1 MVKKRAPSIRFREEL
16 KHLVQSH
23 DVVGYIDRAMSE
35 AHKRLPGLDDQSN
48 RLVLMIFRVG
58 GLISYDHESKI
69 QRPAGLS
76 NAGFHLLWVIWLTGP
91 VEGSLVATLMGA
103 TRANVSGVSNT
114 LEKEGLLAK
123 IPSERDGRSS
133 LLALTPEGRKRFEEA
148 WLKIGLHGKEM
159 LADFSSE
166 EVETMLFLLGR
177 LARVVASK
185 VDK

>member
-1 MVKKRAPSIRFREEL
+1 LAKKRAPSIRFREEL

-35 AHKRLPGLDDQSN
+35 AHERLPGLDDLSN

-76 NAGFHLLWVIWLTGP
+76 NAGFHLLWVIWLTDP

-103 TRANVSGVSNT
+103 TR
-114 LEKEGLLAK
+114 
-123 IPSERDGRSS
+123 
-133 LLALTPEGRKRFEEA
+133 
-148 WLKIGLHGKEM
+148 
-159 LADFSSE
+159 
-166 EVETMLFLLGR
+166 
-177 LARVVASK
+177 
-185 VDK
+185 